1 MDLRN
6 VYKLFKKK
14 KNFFRG
20 RYLRNKSERQK
31 KQSKWVHQDS
41 RHLIPR
47 YVNQTFKI
55 LRTDY

>member
-31 KQSKWVHQDS
+31 TVKVGP
-41 RHLIPR
+41 PR
-47 YVNQTFKI
+47 
-55 LRTDY
+55 